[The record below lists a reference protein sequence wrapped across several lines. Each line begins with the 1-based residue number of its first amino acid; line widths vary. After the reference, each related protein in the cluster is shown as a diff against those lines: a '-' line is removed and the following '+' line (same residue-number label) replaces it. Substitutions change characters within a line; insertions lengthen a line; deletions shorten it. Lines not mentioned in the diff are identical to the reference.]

1 MTQGVDMGVD
11 DEIARLLWAMKQR
24 DEHMD
29 ECKNGCSAEE
39 AKFCVGGRILD
50 RQVTEA
56 LRGTVIIPQG
66 LPSYYTLPDY
76 PSE

>member
-1 MTQGVDMGVD
+1 MGVD
-11 DEIARLLWAMKQR
+11 DEIARMLFAMQNR

-29 ECKNGCSAEE
+29 VCKTGCDAKE
-39 AKFCVGGRILD
+39 AKFCTAGRILD

-56 LRGTVIIPQG
+56 LRATPIVPQG
-66 LPSYYTLPDY
+66 LPVYWQLPEY

>member
-1 MTQGVDMGVD
+1 MGMD
-11 DEIARLLWAMKQR
+11 DEIARLLWAMRNR

-29 ECKNGCSAEE
+29 GCKNGCEAKD
-39 AKFCVGGRILD
+39 AKFCTAGRILD

-56 LRGTVIIPQG
+56 LRHTVIIPQG
-66 LPSYYTLPDY
+66 LPSYYSLPDY